1 MRRMGECLHSPI
13 LLPAELCGHSC
24 VFVCSRIWAVK
35 LLGGNTLF
43 VPGGFGGY
51 LLIMIVG
58 ILISGAAAIWVRS
71 SYSKYSKKRSASGL
85 TGAQTARM
93 ILDRNGLSNVK
104 VEPVAGQLTDHYDP
118 RTQVVRLSEDNF
130 RGSSIAGVSV
140 AAHEVGHAI
149 QDASGYV
156 PMKLRAGIF
165 PIVNISSQF
174 WPMAFIMA
182 FFVGGAASPLGSLLI
197 NVAIV
202 MFLGVLLFHVVTFPA
217 DITPPTRPTG
227 LLTRYGI
234 LSSTEAGGTRRV
246 LTAAAFTYIAAAL
259 TAVLTFLYLLV
270 VSRQ

>member
-1 MRRMGECLHSPI
+1 M
-13 LLPAELCGHSC
+13 
-24 VFVCSRIWAVK
+24 
-35 LLGGNTLF
+35 F

-58 ILISGAAAIWVRS
+58 MLISGAAALWVRS
-71 SYSKYSKKRSASGL
+71 SYSKFSKKRSASGL
-85 TGAQTARM
+85 TGQQTARM
-93 ILDRNGLSNVK
+93 ILDRNGLSNVR

-118 RTQVVRLSEDNF
+118 RSKVIRLSEDNF
-130 RGSSIAGVSV
+130 RGNSIAGVSV

-149 QDASGYV
+149 QDASGYL

-165 PIVNISSQF
+165 PVVNFSSQI

-182 FFVGGAASPLGSLLI
+182 LFVGGASSPMGSLLI
-197 NVAIV
+197 NVAILL
-202 MFLGVLLFHVVTFPA
+202 FAGVLLFHVVTLPVEINA
-217 DITPPTRPTG
+217 STRAYG

-234 LSSTEAGGTRRV
+234 LSGTEAAGTKRV

-259 TAVLTFLYLLV
+259 TAVLTFLYLLL